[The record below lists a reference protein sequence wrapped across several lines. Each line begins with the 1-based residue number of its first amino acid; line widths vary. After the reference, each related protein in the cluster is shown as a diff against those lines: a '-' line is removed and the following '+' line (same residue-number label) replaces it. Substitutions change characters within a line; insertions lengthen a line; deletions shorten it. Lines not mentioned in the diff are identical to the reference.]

1 MRRDVRRDVRT
12 HHDGE
17 RPLPGGWADVD
28 SDPAVRA
35 EHELPHRQQPRVG
48 HVPQPHPGHLHI
60 NHNYT
65 GHCALRHIELCQLV
79 SILVTC
85 ELERCLFLVQL
96 KCVSFLSKKY
106 PAAVQSSLTVFLWAL
121 SMVQWRKAL
130 LPADTETFQLEV
142 VRSMA
147 GAAWPTAT
155 SSRM

>member
-1 MRRDVRRDVRT
+1 MMERDHCLVAGLMLT
-12 HHDGE
+12 PILLSE
-17 RPLPGGWADVD
+17 LNTNCPTASSPGLDMFLSLTQD
-28 SDPAVRA
+28 T
-35 EHELPHRQQPRVG
+35 
-48 HVPQPHPGHLHI
+48 
-60 NHNYT
+60 YT
-65 GHCALRHIELCQLV
+65 SITIKHCALRHIELCQLV

-85 ELERCLFLVQL
+85 ELERCLFVVQL

-147 GAAWPTAT
+147 GSAWPAAT